1 MGGDGVLKPKWI
13 AWVSLVTL
21 LVLHLDSWRPQRP
34 VLYFSWL
41 PEDVAY
47 RLGWML
53 LAWLF
58 LLFFTRYVWKE
69 ED

>member
-1 MGGDGVLKPKWI
+1 MKPKWI
-13 AWVSLVTL
+13 AWISLIVL
-21 LVLHLDSWRPQRP
+21 IALHLDFWRPQRA
-34 VLYFSWL
+34 VLYFGWL

-47 RLGWML
+47 RLGWMF